1 MRIDKLAQNRIS
13 EDLPKLLESKYGAHK
28 HFEYFM
34 ADLERSRLFCCEND
48 NTSTQS
54 FVGYDEDKIVAHISL
69 IKDKRLSQNE
79 AFFGFM
85 EFSDNAE
92 SFNLLWDALVSEARS
107 QGITVLKGPVNGS
120 VWHQYRCVTKSD
132 GTDPFTTEP
141 ICEPFYFTHLV
152 SNKPSAEIQYYS
164 AYREP
169 FDIVL
174 KLIDHQALEKMSNLG
189 FAMNEIKNMT
199 PELLQTI
206 AKISRSVFSQNW
218 GYTELNEKEFIQL
231 YSLSKMSA
239 HLNSLYALYRGDEM
253 IGFCSTSEED
263 KKTLI
268 LKTICILPKY
278 QSLGLG
284 NALAYKIHHDAKERG
299 YTRMIYALMREGN
312 SIKNFPKEEAVI
324 FRHYSAFEFKI

>member
-1 MRIDKLAQNRIS
+1 MKIDRLAPNTIS
-13 EDLPKLLESKYGAHK
+13 EDLPKLLESKYGRYK

-34 ADLERSRLFCCEND
+34 NDLERSRLFCCEND

-54 FVGYDEDKIVAHISL
+54 FAGYDGDKLITHVSL
-69 IKDKRLSQNE
+69 IKDKRLNRSE
-79 AFFGFM
+79 AFFGFI
-85 EFSDNAE
+85 EFPDDVE
-92 SFNLLWDALVSEARS
+92 SFNLLWDSLVNEARS
-107 QGITVLKGPVNGS
+107 QGIFILKGPVNGS
-120 VWHQYRCVTKSD
+120 VWHQYRCITKSD
-132 GTDPFTTEP
+132 RTDPFTTEP
-141 ICEPFYFTHLV
+141 ICEPYYFTRLV
-152 SNKPSAEIQYYS
+152 SKKPLAEIQYYS

-174 KLIDHQALEKMSNLG
+174 RLIDRKALEKMSDLG
-189 FAMNEIKNMT
+189 FAMNEIKEIT
-199 PELLQTI
+199 PELLQII
-206 AKISRSVFSQNW
+206 AKVSRSVFSQNW

-231 YSLSKMSA
+231 YSLNKMSA
-239 HLNSLYALYRGDEM
+239 HLNSLYALYRGSEM

-278 QSLGLG
+278 QGLGLG
-284 NALAYKIHHDAKERG
+284 NALAYKIHQDAKKRG

-324 FRHYSAFEFKI
+324 FRHYAAFEFQI

>member
-1 MRIDKLAQNRIS
+1 MKIDRLAPNTIS
-13 EDLPKLLESKYGAHK
+13 EDLPKLLESKYGRYK

-34 ADLERSRLFCCEND
+34 NDLERSRLFCCEND

-54 FVGYDEDKIVAHISL
+54 FAGYNGDKLITHVSL
-69 IKDKRLSQNE
+69 IKDKRLNRSE
-79 AFFGFM
+79 AFFGFI
-85 EFSDNAE
+85 EFPDDAE
-92 SFNLLWDALVSEARS
+92 SFNLLWDSLVNEARS
-107 QGITVLKGPVNGS
+107 QGISILKGPVNGS
-120 VWHQYRCVTKSD
+120 VWHQYRCITKSD
-132 GTDPFTTEP
+132 GADPFTTEP
-141 ICEPFYFTHLV
+141 ICEPYYFTRLV
-152 SNKPSAEIQYYS
+152 SKKPLAEIQYYS

-174 KLIDHQALEKMSNLG
+174 RLIDRKALEKMSDLG
-189 FAMNEIKNMT
+189 FAMNEIKEMT

-231 YSLSKMSA
+231 YSLNKMSA
-239 HLNSLYALYRGDEM
+239 HLNSLYALYRGSEM

-278 QSLGLG
+278 QGLGLG
-284 NALAYKIHHDAKERG
+284 NALAYKIHQDAKKRG

-324 FRHYSAFEFKI
+324 FRHYAAFEFQI